1 MKSKAD
7 VEKRNAEIMNQA
19 QKGSGPSA
27 IWVNKP
33 SNGQLPVGTH
43 HNTFYS
49 LAQNQDVGYC
59 IYLPPDYQTATDQ
72 YYPVIY
78 NLHGAGDNEL
88 HGFDD
93 VRVLDDGIRSGRWP
107 PMILVLANGGKRTFY
122 KNSYDGKFMSET
134 VIIDELI
141 GCIDNTYRTISD
153 RSGRCIEGHSM
164 GGRGAI
170 RLAMKFPRLFC
181 SVFNLAGNVPR
192 TLDGYDPASPSI
204 YPNNYLGPNKQNYV
218 ENDAY
223 ELLIQNADQI
233 RNNLRI
239 QIWCGSQDLSHLTTI
254 RDFHQAL
261 IDEKIDHTYLE
272 IEGLGHKKKPIL
284 DKYRNIWFDYHVES
298 LSQSGAQNE
307 T

>member
-1 MKSKAD
+1 
-7 VEKRNAEIMNQA
+7 MNQA

-33 SNGQLPVGTH
+33 SKGQLPVGTH

-223 ELLIQNADQI
+223 ELLKKNADQI
-233 RNNLRI
+233 RKNIRI

-261 IDEKIDHTYLE
+261 IEAKIDHTYLE

-284 DKYRNIWFDYHVES
+284 DKYRNIWFYYHVES
-298 LSQSGAQNE
+298 LSQAGAQNE

>member
-33 SNGQLPVGTH
+33 SKGQLPVGTH

-59 IYLPPDYQTATDQ
+59 IYLPPDYQTATNQ

-107 PMILVLANGGKRTFY
+107 SMILVLANGGKRTFY

-218 ENDAY
+218 GNDAY
-223 ELLIQNADQI
+223 ELLKQNADQI
-233 RNNLRI
+233 RNNIRL

-261 IDEKIDHTYLE
+261 IEAKIANTYLE

-298 LSQSGAQNE
+298 FSQSRAQNE

>member
-1 MKSKAD
+1 LGGKFFC
-7 VEKRNAEIMNQA
+7 RFR
-19 QKGSGPSA
+19 
-27 IWVNKP
+27 
-33 SNGQLPVGTH
+33 PV
-43 HNTFYS
+43 
-49 LAQNQDVGYC
+49 
-59 IYLPPDYQTATDQ
+59 
-72 YYPVIY
+72 
-78 NLHGAGDNEL
+78 
-88 HGFDD
+88 FDD

-223 ELLIQNADQI
+223 ELLKKNADQI
-233 RNNLRI
+233 RKNIRI

-261 IDEKIDHTYLE
+261 IEAKIDHTYLE

-298 LSQSGAQNE
+298 LSQAGAQNE